1 MRAHCGYSR
10 VIYLEPESVPE
21 AVAVL
26 AGDEDARCLAGGQ
39 TLVAMMNAD
48 LVAPSALV
56 GLRRIAG
63 LHEVTE
69 CEGVLRIGAM
79 VTHTRVAG
87 EERLTGAR
95 AVVRDAARQIAHPA
109 VRNRGTIGGALCHA
123 DPQADLPGALV
134 AAGAHVEIASGEG
147 VRTAPVEEFFV
158 DYLESSLEPGEM
170 LTAVLIPTGP
180 PGAVGTHLKFSRT
193 DGDYAIV
200 SISSVVAMQDGV
212 CSFAKIVVGSAGPA
226 PLHLDAADALLTGSG
241 LDEAVLLRAGEI
253 LAAAADPVDDV
264 RGSSDY
270 RRLLIPGLLARAVG
284 AARERFDG

>member
-1 MRAHCGYSR
+1 M
-10 VIYLEPESVPE
+10 IYLEPESVPE

-48 LVAPSALV
+48 LVEPSTLV

-63 LHEVTE
+63 LNEIDGT
-69 CEGVLRIGAM
+69 EGVLRIGAM
-79 VTHTRVAG
+79 VTHTRLAD
-87 EERLTGAR
+87 EERLVGAR
-95 AVVRDAARQIAHPA
+95 AVVKDAARQIAHPA

-134 AAGAHVEIASGEG
+134 AAGAHVEVASTEG
-147 VRTAPVEEFFV
+147 VRTAPVDGFFV

-170 LTAVLIPTGP
+170 LTAVLIPEGP
-180 PGAVGTHLKFSRT
+180 EGAVGAHLKFSRT

-200 SISSVVAMQDGV
+200 SVSSVIGMQAGV
-212 CSFAKIVVGSAGPA
+212 CSYARVVVGSAGPA
-226 PLHLDAADALLTGSG
+226 PLHLNEADALLTGSG
-241 LDEAVLLRAGEI
+241 LDDAVLLKAGEL
-253 LAAAADPVDDV
+253 LAASADPVDDV

>member
-1 MRAHCGYSR
+1 M
-10 VIYLEPESVPE
+10 IYLEPESVSE

-39 TLVAMMNAD
+39 TLMAMMNAD

-63 LHEVTE
+63 LHEIAE
-69 CEGVLRIGAM
+69 SEGVLRIGAM
-79 VTHTRVAG
+79 VTHTCLAD
-87 EERLTGAR
+87 EERLKGAR

-134 AAGAHVEIASGEG
+134 AASAHVEVASSHG
-147 VRTAPVEEFFV
+147 VRTAPVDEFFV

-170 LTAVLIPTGP
+170 LTAVRVPEGP
-180 PGAVGTHLKFSRT
+180 QGAVGAHLKFSRT

-200 SISSVVAMQDGV
+200 SVSSVVAMQGGV
-212 CSFAKIVVGSAGPA
+212 CSYARVVVGSAGPA
-226 PLHLDAADALLTGSG
+226 PLHLDEADALLIGSG
-241 LDEAVLLRAGEI
+241 LDEAVLLRAGDL

>member
-1 MRAHCGYSR
+1 M
-10 VIYLEPESVPE
+10 IYLEPESVPE

-39 TLVAMMNAD
+39 TLMAMMNAD
-48 LVAPSALV
+48 LVAPSTLV

-63 LHEVTE
+63 LHEIAE
-69 CEGVLRIGAM
+69 SEGVLRIGAM
-79 VTHTRVAG
+79 VTHTRLADEG
-87 EERLTGAR
+87 RLRGAR

-109 VRNRGTIGGALCHA
+109 VRNRGTIGGAVCHA

-134 AAGAHVEIASGEG
+134 AADAHIEIVNTEGAGTTPA
-147 VRTAPVEEFFV
+147 AEFFV
-158 DYLESSLEPGEM
+158 DYFETSLEPGEM
-170 LTAVLIPTGP
+170 LTAVLVPDGP
-180 PGAVGTHLKFSRT
+180 QDAVGTHLKFSRT

-200 SISSVVAMQDGV
+200 SVSSVVAMQGGV
-212 CSFAKIVVGSAGPA
+212 CSYARVVVGSAGPA
-226 PLHLDAADALLTGSG
+226 PLHLGEVDALLIGSG
-241 LDEAVLLRAGEI
+241 LDDAVLQRAGDL

>member
-1 MRAHCGYSR
+1 M
-10 VIYLEPESVPE
+10 IYLEPESVPE

-48 LVAPSALV
+48 LVEPSTLV

-63 LHEVTE
+63 LNEIDGT
-69 CEGVLRIGAM
+69 EGVLRIGAM
-79 VTHTRVAG
+79 VTHTRLAD
-87 EERLTGAR
+87 EERLVGAR
-95 AVVRDAARQIAHPA
+95 AVVKDAARQIAHPA

-134 AAGAHVEIASGEG
+134 AAGAHVEVASTEG
-147 VRTAPVEEFFV
+147 VRTAPVDGFFV

-170 LTAVLIPTGP
+170 LTAVLIPEGP
-180 PGAVGTHLKFSRT
+180 EGAVGAHLKFSRT

-200 SISSVVAMQDGV
+200 SVSSVIAMQAGV
-212 CSFAKIVVGSAGPA
+212 CSYARVVVGSAGPA
-226 PLHLDAADALLTGSG
+226 PLHLNEADALLTGSG
-241 LDEAVLLRAGEI
+241 LDDAVLLKAGEL
-253 LAAAADPVDDV
+253 LAASADPVDDV

>member
-1 MRAHCGYSR
+1 M
-10 VIYLEPESVPE
+10 IYLEPESVPE

-39 TLVAMMNAD
+39 TLMAMMNAE
-48 LVAPSALV
+48 LMAPSALV

-63 LHEVTE
+63 LREVAE
-69 CEGVLRIGAM
+69 SEGVLRIGAM
-79 VTHTRVAG
+79 VTHTRLAD
-87 EERLTGAR
+87 EERLWGAR

-134 AAGAHVEIASGEG
+134 AARAHIEVASTGG
-147 VRTAPVEEFFV
+147 VHTAPVDEFFV
-158 DYLESSLEPGEM
+158 DYLESSLKPGEM
-170 LTAVLIPTGP
+170 LTAVLIPEGP
-180 PGAVGTHLKFSRT
+180 QGAVGAHLKFSRT

-200 SISSVVAMQDGV
+200 SVSLVVAMQGGV
-212 CSFAKIVVGSAGPA
+212 CSYARIVVGSVGPV
-226 PLHLDAADALLTGSG
+226 PLHLDQVDSLLTGSG
-241 LDEAVLLRAGEI
+241 LDAGVLREAGDL

-284 AARERFDG
+284 VARKRFDG

>member
-1 MRAHCGYSR
+1 M
-10 VIYLEPESVPE
+10 IYLEPESVPE

-48 LVAPSALV
+48 LVEPSTLV

-63 LHEVTE
+63 LNEIDGT
-69 CEGVLRIGAM
+69 EGVLRIGAM
-79 VTHTRVAG
+79 VTHTRLAD
-87 EERLTGAR
+87 EERLVGAR
-95 AVVRDAARQIAHPA
+95 AVVKDAARQIAHPA

-134 AAGAHVEIASGEG
+134 AADAHVEVASTEG
-147 VRTAPVEEFFV
+147 VRTAPVDGFFV

-170 LTAVLIPTGP
+170 LTAVLIPEGP
-180 PGAVGTHLKFSRT
+180 EGAVGAHLKFSRT

-200 SISSVVAMQDGV
+200 SVSSVIAMQAGV
-212 CSFAKIVVGSAGPA
+212 CSYARVVVGSAGPA
-226 PLHLDAADALLTGSG
+226 PLHLNEADALLTGSG
-241 LDEAVLLRAGEI
+241 LDDAVLLKAGEL
-253 LAAAADPVDDV
+253 LAASADPVDDV

>member
-1 MRAHCGYSR
+1 M
-10 VIYLEPESVPE
+10 IYLEPESVPE

-48 LVAPSALV
+48 LVEPSTLV

-63 LHEVTE
+63 LNEIHGT
-69 CEGVLRIGAM
+69 EGVLRIGAM
-79 VTHTRVAG
+79 VTHTHLAD
-87 EERLTGAR
+87 EERLVGAR
-95 AVVRDAARQIAHPA
+95 AVVKDAARQIAHPA

-134 AAGAHVEIASGEG
+134 AAGAHVEVASTEG
-147 VRTAPVEEFFV
+147 VRTAPVDGFFV

-170 LTAVLIPTGP
+170 LTAVLIPEGP
-180 PGAVGTHLKFSRT
+180 EGAVGAHLKFSRT

-200 SISSVVAMQDGV
+200 SVSSVIAMQAGV
-212 CSFAKIVVGSAGPA
+212 CSYARVVVGSAGPA
-226 PLHLDAADALLTGSG
+226 PLHLDEADALLTGSG
-241 LDEAVLLRAGEI
+241 LDDAVLLKAGEL

>member
-1 MRAHCGYSR
+1 M
-10 VIYLEPESVPE
+10 IYLEPESVLE

-48 LVAPSALV
+48 LVEPSTLV

-63 LHEVTE
+63 LNEIDGT
-69 CEGVLRIGAM
+69 EGVLRIGAM
-79 VTHTRVAG
+79 VTHTRLAD
-87 EERLTGAR
+87 EERLVGAR
-95 AVVRDAARQIAHPA
+95 AVVKDAARQIAHPA

-134 AAGAHVEIASGEG
+134 AAGAHVEVASTEG
-147 VRTAPVEEFFV
+147 VRTAPVDGFFV

-170 LTAVLIPTGP
+170 LTAVLIPEGP
-180 PGAVGTHLKFSRT
+180 KGAVGAHLKFSRT

-200 SISSVVAMQDGV
+200 SVSSVIAMQAGV
-212 CSFAKIVVGSAGPA
+212 CSYARVVVGSAGPA
-226 PLHLDAADALLTGSG
+226 PLHLDEADALLTGSG
-241 LDEAVLLRAGEI
+241 LDDAVLLKAGEL